1 MPSFD
6 TADVSYLPQRSRRK
20 RDGDGGHVGV
30 QAAADGRRRFQRLI
44 ACDDAPAGGEVRL
57 VEGEGKNDVAAGTK
71 RGIKWKWVEKRAAA
85 GGRGR
90 LRKRRRYCRG
100 DWPLPVALFL
110 QLTCPFP
117 HGLQRCYCV

>member
-1 MPSFD
+1 M
-6 TADVSYLPQRSRRK
+6 
-20 RDGDGGHVGV
+20 GV

-71 RGIKWKWVEKRAAA
+71 RGIRWKRVEKRAAA
-85 GGRGR
+85 
-90 LRKRRRYCRG
+90 G

-110 QLTCPFP
+110 QLTGPFP
-117 HGLQRCYCV
+117 HGLQRCYCA